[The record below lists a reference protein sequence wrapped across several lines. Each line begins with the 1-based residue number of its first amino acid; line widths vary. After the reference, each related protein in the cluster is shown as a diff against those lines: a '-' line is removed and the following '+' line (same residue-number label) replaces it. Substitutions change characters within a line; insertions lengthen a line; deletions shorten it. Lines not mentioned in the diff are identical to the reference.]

1 MNVFLEQL
9 GCRLNYGEN
18 HLLAR
23 QLRMAGHRLV
33 DSAREAHVVV
43 VNTCAVTTMASRKS
57 RQLIR
62 LQHKHNPAT
71 RIVATGCYAT
81 LEPET
86 AETLPGVWKVASN
99 QDKDLLAG
107 LLETW
112 SSELPD
118 AHTLEM
124 VQPDGVPIAP
134 DDQGRTR
141 AFIKV
146 QDGCNNKCTFCVVTL
161 ARGHGRSVDP
171 VQVVNQ
177 IRDLC
182 AAGYQE
188 AVLTGVHLGSYGR
201 DLTGS
206 QRCDLSALVH
216 RILAETDIP
225 RLRLSSLEPWDIGDG
240 FFRPWQEWPGRLCP
254 HLHLP
259 LQAGTDHI
267 LRRMARRCTVAS
279 FRDLVVRARQAI
291 PGLVITTDVIVGFPG
306 ETEQDF
312 QDSLAFIREMRFAHA
327 HVFPYSARPGT
338 IAATYPDQV
347 SKREK
352 KERVRRVQALVEA
365 TGQQERTGFLGS
377 VRPVLWEGEGQELDD
392 GAGCLWQGYTDNYL
406 RTETVVPDAVC
417 LTNRITPV
425 HLEAVTGQVL
435 LGRIGAPVVTRAS
448 NFGATGDKAIVVRS
462 GLSGS
467 SLP

>member
-33 DSAREAHVVV
+33 DSVADAHVAV
-43 VNTCAVTTMASRKS
+43 VNTCAVTTEAGRKS

-62 LQHKHNPAT
+62 LQHKHNPTA

-86 AETLPGVWKVASN
+86 VQALPGVWKVTPN
-99 QDKDLLAG
+99 EDKDLLAG
-107 LLETW
+107 LLEEW

-118 AHTLEM
+118 AHVLAM
-124 VQPDGVPIAP
+124 VQPDGVPFAANE
-134 DDQGRTR
+134 QGRTR

-161 ARGHGRSVDP
+161 ARGNGRSVDP
-171 VQVVNQ
+171 GNVVHQ

-182 AAGYQE
+182 AAGYRE

-201 DLTGS
+201 DFTGPQS
-206 QRCDLSALVH
+206 FDLAALV
-216 RILAETDIP
+216 RMILAETDIP

-240 FFRPWQEWPGRLCP
+240 FFPLWQEWPQRLCP

-259 LQAGTDHI
+259 LQAGSDPV

-279 FRDLVVRARQAI
+279 FRNLVAQARQAI
-291 PGLVITTDVIVGFPG
+291 PDLVLTTDVIAGFPG
-306 ETEQDF
+306 ESEQAF
-312 QDSLAFIREMRFAHA
+312 QEGLDFIREMRFAHA

-338 IAATYPDQV
+338 AAATYPEQV
-347 SKREK
+347 SKPEK
-352 KERVRRVQALVEA
+352 KERVRRVQALVEE
-365 TGQQERTGFLGS
+365 TGQQVRARFLGS
-377 VRPVLWEGEGQELDD
+377 VRPVLWEGEGQALDD
-392 GAGCLWQGYTDNYL
+392 GSGCLWHGYTDNYL
-406 RTETVVPDAVC
+406 RVETVVPVSEC

-425 HLEAVTGQVL
+425 HLDVVTGQVM
-435 LGRIGAPVVTRAS
+435 
-448 NFGATGDKAIVVRS
+448 S
-462 GLSGS
+462 GTVCGPDS
-467 SLP
+467 